1 MGFDLYIGLTL
12 LIDDKTGLPYVYN
25 SDNSRKPFNPLDFI
39 VPENHRER
47 LKQRGH
53 IFHYYIRDINGS
65 DTMNTISTTAF
76 LEKYPDW
83 EDIKSSMDLDGEDEE
98 SYSWTEKDHD
108 DFKEALQ
115 WFSSK
120 EYFSISWSY

>member
-12 LIDDKTGLPYVYN
+12 PMDDKTGLPYVYDI
-25 SDNSRKPFNPLDFI
+25 DNSRKPFDPLDFI
-39 VPENHRER
+39 VPEKHRER

-53 IFHYYIRDINGS
+53 IFHYYVRDIIDGS
-65 DTMNTISTTAF
+65 DTMNTSTAAF

-83 EDIKSSMDLDGEDEE
+83 DDIKKSMDLDGEDEE
-98 SYSWTEKDHD
+98 SYDWSENDHNK
-108 DFKEALQ
+108 FKEALD
-115 WFSSK
+115 WLSSK

>member
-1 MGFDLYIGLTL
+1 MGFDLYINLTL
-12 LIDDKTGLPYVYN
+12 PIDQNSGLPYVYTT
-25 SDNSRKPFNPLDFI
+25 DNSKKSYSPSDFC
-39 VPENHRER
+39 VPEKHRLW

-53 IFHYYIRDINGS
+53 IFHYYIRDIDGS
-65 DTMNTISTTAF
+65 DTMNTLHTEAF
-76 LEKYPDW
+76 LEKYPEW
-83 EDIKSSMDLDGEDEE
+83 EDIKSSMELDGEDEE